1 MALNEPMS
9 RAVQTLSQLVSE
21 EHDTEQLR
29 DLVLEMNALLNDIE
43 RQLARLEG
51 RDPRSH

>member
-9 RAVQTLSQLVSE
+9 RAMQALSQLVAE

-29 DLVLEMNALLNDIE
+29 DLVLEINALLNDVE
-43 RQLARLEG
+43 RQLAKLEG
-51 RDPRSH
+51 RDTRAH